1 MNRVKELKPQEDLQ
15 GAAAAPGVAIG
26 PAVCLRGHGVE
37 VLRVPIRSSGLDREA
52 ARFGAAVRSVE
63 AELEATESRIAETFG
78 SDLASIFHAH
88 SVILRDSSF
97 ALRIDR
103 MIRNDRVNAEWAVQ
117 AVADDL
123 GEKFAQVKSQHLRER
138 GEDLRDVTRYLLRAL
153 AGKRSSPGVG
163 EDFDRKV
170 VVVSHELTPDEV
182 LRLGRR
188 GAVGFAIEV
197 GGANSHTAIV
207 ARALDVPLVTGI
219 VEITNQVADDD
230 PVIVDGEEGR
240 LTLHPTPETLDE
252 YRRLR
257 RRRRRNEEA
266 LSTAARDLPAR
277 TVDGAEV
284 ELLAN
289 VELPDELD
297 DVQRFGAAGIGL
309 YRSEF
314 LYLEKSPELPSEEE
328 HVAVLRELLETLSP
342 QPVVVRTLDL
352 GGGKVA
358 SGLVPQDEENPVL
371 GQRGIR
377 LTMAREDV
385 FRVQLR
391 ALFRAAP
398 FGSLRIMAPMVTAV
412 EEIRALRVLC
422 DDVCAELEAEG
433 SEHRRDVELG
443 ADGGSAGGGDDRPPA
458 RGRSRL
464 PLHRHERP
472 DPVHTGGRPN
482 ERVRRRPLSAT
493 ASGRADHDSARGRGG
508 TEAAGSGRP
517 VWRDGGKPRVRSAH
531 AGAWSA
537 SALDES
543 PGHSRG
549 QGCRAFARCLR
560 RRGACA
566 QVRRGVDGGG
576 GRGAARG
583 VRGNGRA
590 RADAGPCGVVVSA
603 PWSGSTSR
611 LGAAR

>member
-1 MNRVKELKPQEDLQ
+1 MNRTDNMKPQETLQ
-15 GAAAAPGVAIG
+15 GAGAAPGVAIG

-37 VLRVPIRSSGLDREA
+37 VLRVTIRRGGLDREVE
-52 ARFGAAVRSVE
+52 RFGAAVRTVE

-97 ALRIDR
+97 ARRIDQ
-103 MIRNDRVNAEWAVQ
+103 MIRRDGVNAEWAVQ

-163 EDFDRKV
+163 EDFDRNV

-219 VEITNQVADDD
+219 VDITNRVADDD

-240 LTLHPTPETLDE
+240 LTLHPTPETLDQ
-252 YRRLR
+252 YRNLQ

-266 LSTAARDLPAR
+266 QSTAARDLPAR

-289 VELPDELD
+289 VELPEELD
-297 DVQRFGAAGIGL
+297 DVRRFGASGIGL

-328 HVAVLRELLETLSP
+328 QVAVIRQLLETLAP
-342 QPVVVRTLDL
+342 QPVVVRTVDL
-352 GGGKVA
+352 GGGKVVR
-358 SGLVPQDEENPVL
+358 GLVPQDEENPVL

-377 LTMAREDV
+377 LTLARPDV

-398 FGSLRIMAPMVTAV
+398 FGNLRIMAPMVTTV
-412 EEIRALRVLC
+412 DEIRALRRLC
-422 DDVCAELEAEG
+422 DEVCAELEAEG
-433 SEHRRDVELG
+433 AEYRRDVELG
-443 ADGGSAGGGDDRPPA
+443 AMVEVPAAVMIARQLAAEVDFLSIGTNDLIQYTLAVDRTNQHVAG
-458 RGRSRL
+458 L
-464 PLHRHERP
+464 YQPLHPAVLSMIQLVVEAGRRQRV
-472 DPVHTGGRPN
+472 PVALCGEMAASPECVPLMLGLGLRQLSMSPRGIPSVKEVVRSLDISDAEELARRCVTASTAEEVESLLAASGASAAHRRAALHTG
-482 ERVRRRPLSAT
+482 
-493 ASGRADHDSARGRGG
+493 
-508 TEAAGSGRP
+508 
-517 VWRDGGKPRVRSAH
+517 
-531 AGAWSA
+531 
-537 SALDES
+537 
-543 PGHSRG
+543 
-549 QGCRAFARCLR
+549 
-560 RRGACA
+560 
-566 QVRRGVDGGG
+566 
-576 GRGAARG
+576 
-583 VRGNGRA
+583 
-590 RADAGPCGVVVSA
+590 
-603 PWSGSTSR
+603 
-611 LGAAR
+611 

>member
-1 MNRVKELKPQEDLQ
+1 MNRTDNMKPQETLQ
-15 GAAAAPGVAIG
+15 GAGAAPGVAIG

-37 VLRVPIRSSGLDREA
+37 VLRVTIRRGGLDREVE
-52 ARFGAAVRSVE
+52 RFGAAVRTVE

-97 ALRIDR
+97 ARRIDQ
-103 MIRNDRVNAEWAVQ
+103 MIRRDGVNAEWAVQ

-153 AGKRSSPGVG
+153 AGKRSSPGGG
-163 EDFDRKV
+163 EDFDRNV

-219 VEITNQVADDD
+219 VDITNRVADDD

-240 LTLHPTPETLDE
+240 LTLHPTPETLDQH
-252 YRRLR
+252 RNLQ

-266 LSTAARDLPAR
+266 QSTAARDLPAR

-289 VELPDELD
+289 VELPEELD
-297 DVQRFGAAGIGL
+297 DVRRFGASGIGL

-328 HVAVLRELLETLSP
+328 QVAVIRQLLETLAP
-342 QPVVVRTLDL
+342 QPVVVRTVDL
-352 GGGKVA
+352 GGGKVVR
-358 SGLVPQDEENPVL
+358 GLVPQDEENPVL

-377 LTMAREDV
+377 LTLARPDV

-398 FGSLRIMAPMVTAV
+398 FGNLRIMAPMVTTV
-412 EEIRALRVLC
+412 DEIRALRRLC
-422 DDVCAELEAEG
+422 DEVCAELEAEG
-433 SEHRRDVELG
+433 AEYRRDVELG
-443 ADGGSAGGGDDRPPA
+443 AMVEVPAAVMIARQLAAEVDFLSIGTNDLIQYTLAVDRTNQHVAG
-458 RGRSRL
+458 L
-464 PLHRHERP
+464 YQPLHPAVLSMIQLVVEAGRRQRV
-472 DPVHTGGRPN
+472 PVALCGEMAASPECVPLMLGLGLRQLSMSPRGIPSVKEVVRSLDISDAEELARRCVTASTAEEVESLLAASGASAAHRRAALHTG
-482 ERVRRRPLSAT
+482 
-493 ASGRADHDSARGRGG
+493 
-508 TEAAGSGRP
+508 
-517 VWRDGGKPRVRSAH
+517 
-531 AGAWSA
+531 
-537 SALDES
+537 
-543 PGHSRG
+543 
-549 QGCRAFARCLR
+549 
-560 RRGACA
+560 
-566 QVRRGVDGGG
+566 
-576 GRGAARG
+576 
-583 VRGNGRA
+583 
-590 RADAGPCGVVVSA
+590 
-603 PWSGSTSR
+603 
-611 LGAAR
+611 

>member
-1 MNRVKELKPQEDLQ
+1 MNRPDNRKPQETLQ
-15 GAAAAPGVAIG
+15 GAGAAPGVAIG

-37 VLRVPIRSSGLDREA
+37 VLRVTIRRGGLDREVE
-52 ARFGAAVRSVE
+52 RFGAAVRAVE

-97 ALRIDR
+97 ARRIDQ
-103 MIRNDRVNAEWAVQ
+103 MIRRDGVNAEWAVQ

-153 AGKRSSPGVG
+153 AGKRSSSGGG
-163 EDFDRKV
+163 EDFDRNV

-219 VEITNQVADDD
+219 VDITNRVADDD

-240 LTLHPTPETLDE
+240 LTLHPTPETLDQ
-252 YRRLR
+252 YRNLQR
-257 RRRRRNEEA
+257 RRRRHEEA
-266 LSTAARDLPAR
+266 QSTAARDLPAR
-277 TVDGAEV
+277 TIDGAEV

-289 VELPDELD
+289 VELPEELD
-297 DVQRFGAAGIGL
+297 DVRRFGASGIGL

-328 HVAVLRELLETLSP
+328 QVAVIRQLLETLAP
-342 QPVVVRTLDL
+342 QPVVVRTFDL

-358 SGLVPQDEENPVL
+358 RGLVPQDEENPVL

-377 LTMAREDV
+377 LTLARVDV

-398 FGSLRIMAPMVTAV
+398 FGNLRIMAPMVTTV
-412 EEIRALRVLC
+412 DEIRALRRLC
-422 DDVCAELEAEG
+422 DEVCAELEAEG
-433 SEHRRDVELG
+433 AEYRRDVELG
-443 ADGGSAGGGDDRPPA
+443 AMVEVPAAVMIARQLAAEVDFLSIGTNDLIQYTLAVDRTNQHVAG
-458 RGRSRL
+458 L
-464 PLHRHERP
+464 YQPLHPAVLSMIQLVVEAGRRQRVPVALCGEMAASPECVPLMLGLGLRQLSMSPRGVPSVKEVVRSLDISDAEELARRCVAASTAAEVESLLAASGASAAHRRAA
-472 DPVHTGGRPN
+472 VHTG
-482 ERVRRRPLSAT
+482 
-493 ASGRADHDSARGRGG
+493 
-508 TEAAGSGRP
+508 
-517 VWRDGGKPRVRSAH
+517 
-531 AGAWSA
+531 
-537 SALDES
+537 
-543 PGHSRG
+543 
-549 QGCRAFARCLR
+549 
-560 RRGACA
+560 
-566 QVRRGVDGGG
+566 
-576 GRGAARG
+576 
-583 VRGNGRA
+583 
-590 RADAGPCGVVVSA
+590 
-603 PWSGSTSR
+603 
-611 LGAAR
+611 

>member
-1 MNRVKELKPQEDLQ
+1 MSRPDNAKPQEALQ
-15 GAAAAPGVAIG
+15 GAAATPGVAIG

-37 VLRVPIRSSGLDREA
+37 VLRVQIRRGGLDREVE
-52 ARFGAAVRSVE
+52 RFGAAVRSVE

-97 ALRIDR
+97 ARRIDH
-103 MIRNDRVNAEWAVQ
+103 MIRRDRVNAEWAVQ

-153 AGKRSSPGVG
+153 AGKRSTPGVG
-163 EDFDRKV
+163 EDFDRNV

-219 VEITNQVADDD
+219 VDITNRVADDD

-240 LTLHPTPETLDE
+240 LTLHPTPETLDQ
-252 YRRLR
+252 YRNLQ

-266 LSTAARDLPAR
+266 QSTAARDLPAR

-289 VELPDELD
+289 VELPEELD
-297 DVQRFGAAGIGL
+297 DVRRFGASGIGL

-328 HVAVLRELLETLSP
+328 QVAVIRQLLETLAP
-342 QPVVVRTLDL
+342 QPVVVRTVDL

-358 SGLVPQDEENPVL
+358 RGLVPQDEENPVL

-377 LTMAREDV
+377 LTLARPDV

-398 FGSLRIMAPMVTAV
+398 FGNLRIMAPMVTTV
-412 EEIRALRVLC
+412 DEIRALRRLC
-422 DDVCAELEAEG
+422 DEVCAELEAEG
-433 SEHRRDVELG
+433 ADYRRDVELG
-443 ADGGSAGGGDDRPPA
+443 AMVEVPAAVMIARQLAAEVDFLSIGTNDLIQYTLAVDRTNQHVAG
-458 RGRSRL
+458 L
-464 PLHRHERP
+464 YQPLHPAVLSMIQLVVEAGRRQRV
-472 DPVHTGGRPN
+472 PVALCGEMAASPECVPLMLGLGLRQLSMSPRGIPSVKEVVRSLDISDAEELARRCVTASTAEEVESLLAASGASAAHRRAALHTG
-482 ERVRRRPLSAT
+482 
-493 ASGRADHDSARGRGG
+493 
-508 TEAAGSGRP
+508 
-517 VWRDGGKPRVRSAH
+517 
-531 AGAWSA
+531 
-537 SALDES
+537 
-543 PGHSRG
+543 
-549 QGCRAFARCLR
+549 
-560 RRGACA
+560 
-566 QVRRGVDGGG
+566 
-576 GRGAARG
+576 
-583 VRGNGRA
+583 
-590 RADAGPCGVVVSA
+590 
-603 PWSGSTSR
+603 
-611 LGAAR
+611 

>member
-1 MNRVKELKPQEDLQ
+1 MNRVKDLKPQEDLQ

-37 VLRVPIRSSGLDREA
+37 VLRVPIRSSGLDREV
-52 ARFGAAVRSVE
+52 ARFGAAVRSVK

-97 ALRIDR
+97 ARRIDR

-163 EDFDRKV
+163 EDFDRNV

-219 VEITNQVADDD
+219 VEITNRVADDD

-289 VELPDELD
+289 VELADELD

-398 FGSLRIMAPMVTAV
+398 FGNLRIMAPMVTAV

-422 DDVCAELEAEG
+422 DEVCAELEAEG
-433 SEHRRDVELG
+433 AEHRRDVELG
-443 ADGGSAGGGDDRPPA
+443 AMVEVPAAVMIARQLAAEVDFLSIGTNDLIQYTLAVDRTNEYVA
-458 RGRSRL
+458 DL
-464 PLHRHERP
+464 YQPLHPAVLAMIQLVVEAGRRQRV
-472 DPVHTGGRPN
+472 PVALCGEMAASPECVPLMLGLGLRQLSMSPRGIPRVKDVVRSLDVCDAEELARRCVAASTAAEVGG
-482 ERVRRRPLSAT
+482 LLAAFGAT
-493 ASGRADHDSARGRGG
+493 AAHTR
-508 TEAAGSGRP
+508 T
-517 VWRDGGKPRVRSAH
+517 RVQT
-531 AGAWSA
+531 G
-537 SALDES
+537 
-543 PGHSRG
+543 
-549 QGCRAFARCLR
+549 
-560 RRGACA
+560 
-566 QVRRGVDGGG
+566 
-576 GRGAARG
+576 
-583 VRGNGRA
+583 
-590 RADAGPCGVVVSA
+590 
-603 PWSGSTSR
+603 
-611 LGAAR
+611 

>member
-1 MNRVKELKPQEDLQ
+1 MNQTDSPKPQEALQ

-37 VLRVPIRSSGLDREA
+37 VLRVPIQPGDLDREVE
-52 ARFGAAVRSVE
+52 RFRAAVRTVE

-97 ALRIDR
+97 ARRIDQT
-103 MIRNDRVNAEWAVQ
+103 IRRDRVNAEWGVQ

-153 AGKRSSPGVG
+153 AGKRSSPGIG
-163 EDFDRKV
+163 KDFDRSV
-170 VVVSHELTPDEV
+170 VIVSHELTPDEV

-219 VEITNQVADDD
+219 VDITNRVADDD
-230 PVIVDGEEGR
+230 PVIVDGEDGR
-240 LTLHPTPETLDE
+240 LTLHPTPETLDR
-252 YRRLR
+252 YRNLQR
-257 RRRRRNEEA
+257 RRRQSEEA
-266 LSTAARDLPAR
+266 LSSAARDLPAR

-289 VELPDELD
+289 VELPEELD
-297 DVQRFGAAGIGL
+297 DVRRFGASGIGL

-314 LYLEKSPELPSEEE
+314 LVLDKSPDLPSEEE
-328 HVAVLRELLETLSP
+328 HVAVVRQLLEALAP

-358 SGLVPQDEENPVL
+358 RGLVPKDEENPVL

-377 LTMAREDV
+377 LTLARTDV
-385 FRVQLR
+385 FRTQLR
-391 ALFRAAP
+391 ALFRAAS
-398 FGSLRIMAPMVTAV
+398 FGNLRILAPMVTAV
-412 EEIRALRVLC
+412 EEIRSLRRLC

-433 SEHRRDVELG
+433 TAYRRDVQLG
-443 ADGGSAGGGDDRPPA
+443 AMVEVPAAVLIARQLAAEVDFLSIGTNDLIQYTLAVDRTNEHVA
-458 RGRSRL
+458 NL
-464 PLHRHERP
+464 YQPLHPAVLSMIQLVVEAGRRQQV
-472 DPVHTGGRPN
+472 PVAICGEIAASPESVPLLLGLGLRQLSMSPRGIP
-482 ERVRRRPLSAT
+482 RVKEVVRSLDICDAEELARRCVAAST
-493 ASGRADHDSARGRGG
+493 AEEVGDLLGAP
-508 TEAAGSGRP
+508 EAAGTHHRVP
-517 VWRDGGKPRVRSAH
+517 VRIG
-531 AGAWSA
+531 
-537 SALDES
+537 
-543 PGHSRG
+543 
-549 QGCRAFARCLR
+549 
-560 RRGACA
+560 
-566 QVRRGVDGGG
+566 
-576 GRGAARG
+576 
-583 VRGNGRA
+583 
-590 RADAGPCGVVVSA
+590 
-603 PWSGSTSR
+603 
-611 LGAAR
+611 

>member
-1 MNRVKELKPQEDLQ
+1 MSRPDDTKRQEALQ
-15 GAAAAPGVAIG
+15 GAGAAPGVAIG

-37 VLRVPIRSSGLDREA
+37 VLRVTIRRGGLDREVE
-52 ARFGAAVRSVE
+52 RFGAAVRTVE

-97 ALRIDR
+97 ARRIDQ
-103 MIRNDRVNAEWAVQ
+103 MIRGDRVNAEWAVQ

-163 EDFDRKV
+163 ENFDRNV
-170 VVVSHELTPDEV
+170 VVVSHELAPDEV

-219 VEITNQVADDD
+219 VDITNRVADDD

-240 LTLHPTPETLDE
+240 LTLHPTPETLDQ
-252 YRRLR
+252 YRSLQ

-266 LSTAARDLPAR
+266 QSTAARDLPAR

-289 VELPDELD
+289 VELPEELD
-297 DVQRFGAAGIGL
+297 DVRRFGASGIGL

-314 LYLEKSPELPSEEE
+314 LYLEKSPELPTEEE
-328 HVAVLRELLETLSP
+328 HVAVIRQLLETLAP

-358 SGLVPQDEENPVL
+358 RGLVPRDEENPAL

-377 LTMAREDV
+377 LTLARADV

-391 ALFRAAP
+391 ALFRAAS
-398 FGSLRIMAPMVTAV
+398 FGNLRIMAPMVTAV
-412 EEIRALRVLC
+412 EEIRALRRLC

-433 SEHRRDVELG
+433 AECRRDVEFGAMVEVPAAVLIARQLAAEVDFLSIGTNDLIQYTLAVDRTNEHVADLYQPLHPAVLSMIQFVVEAGRRQRVPVALCGEMAASPEYAPLMLG
-443 ADGGSAGGGDDRPPA
+443 LGLRQLSMSPRSIPGVKEVVRSLDVCAAEELARRCVAASTAEEVEGLLAASGAAAAHRRTPA
-458 RGRSRL
+458 R
-464 PLHRHERP
+464 
-472 DPVHTGGRPN
+472 TG
-482 ERVRRRPLSAT
+482 
-493 ASGRADHDSARGRGG
+493 
-508 TEAAGSGRP
+508 
-517 VWRDGGKPRVRSAH
+517 
-531 AGAWSA
+531 
-537 SALDES
+537 
-543 PGHSRG
+543 
-549 QGCRAFARCLR
+549 
-560 RRGACA
+560 
-566 QVRRGVDGGG
+566 
-576 GRGAARG
+576 
-583 VRGNGRA
+583 
-590 RADAGPCGVVVSA
+590 
-603 PWSGSTSR
+603 
-611 LGAAR
+611 

>member
-1 MNRVKELKPQEDLQ
+1 MSRPDNTKPQEALQ

-37 VLRVPIRSSGLDREA
+37 VLRVTIRRGGLDREVK
-52 ARFGAAVRSVE
+52 RFGAAVHTVE
-63 AELEATESRIAETFG
+63 AELEATESRIAETLG

-97 ALRIDR
+97 ARRIDQ
-103 MIRNDRVNAEWAVQ
+103 MIRRDGVNAEWAVQ

-153 AGKRSSPGVG
+153 AGKRSSPGGG
-163 EDFDRKV
+163 EDFDRNV

-219 VEITNQVADDD
+219 VDITNRVADDD

-240 LTLHPTPETLDE
+240 LTLHPTPETLDQ
-252 YRRLR
+252 YRNLQ

-266 LSTAARDLPAR
+266 QSTAARDLPAR

-289 VELPDELD
+289 VELPEELD
-297 DVQRFGAAGIGL
+297 DVRRFGASGIGL

-328 HVAVLRELLETLSP
+328 QVAVIRQLLETLAP
-342 QPVVVRTLDL
+342 QPVVVRTVDL
-352 GGGKVA
+352 GGGKVVR
-358 SGLVPQDEENPVL
+358 GLVPQDEENPVL

-377 LTMAREDV
+377 LTLARPDV

-398 FGSLRIMAPMVTAV
+398 FGNLRIMAPMVTTV
-412 EEIRALRVLC
+412 DEIRALRRLC
-422 DDVCAELEAEG
+422 DEVCAELEAEG
-433 SEHRRDVELG
+433 AEYRRDVELG
-443 ADGGSAGGGDDRPPA
+443 AMVEVPAAVMIARQLAAEVDFLSIGTNDLIQYTLAVDRTNQHVAG
-458 RGRSRL
+458 L
-464 PLHRHERP
+464 YQPLHPAVLSMIQLVVEAGRRQRV
-472 DPVHTGGRPN
+472 PVALCGEMAASPECVPLMLGLGLRQLSMSPRGIPSVKEVVRSLDISDAEELARRCVTASTAEEVESLLAASGASAAHRRAALHTG
-482 ERVRRRPLSAT
+482 
-493 ASGRADHDSARGRGG
+493 
-508 TEAAGSGRP
+508 
-517 VWRDGGKPRVRSAH
+517 
-531 AGAWSA
+531 
-537 SALDES
+537 
-543 PGHSRG
+543 
-549 QGCRAFARCLR
+549 
-560 RRGACA
+560 
-566 QVRRGVDGGG
+566 
-576 GRGAARG
+576 
-583 VRGNGRA
+583 
-590 RADAGPCGVVVSA
+590 
-603 PWSGSTSR
+603 
-611 LGAAR
+611 

>member
-1 MNRVKELKPQEDLQ
+1 MNRTDNMKPQETLQ
-15 GAAAAPGVAIG
+15 GAGAAPGVAIG

-37 VLRVPIRSSGLDREA
+37 VLRVTIRRGGLDREVE
-52 ARFGAAVRSVE
+52 RFGAAVRTVE

-97 ALRIDR
+97 ARRIDQ
-103 MIRNDRVNAEWAVQ
+103 MIRRDGVNAEWAVQ

-153 AGKRSSPGVG
+153 AGKRSSPGGG
-163 EDFDRKV
+163 EDFDRNV

-219 VEITNQVADDD
+219 VDITNRVADDD

-240 LTLHPTPETLDE
+240 LTLHPTPETLDQ
-252 YRRLR
+252 YRNLQ

-266 LSTAARDLPAR
+266 QSTAARDLPAR

-289 VELPDELD
+289 VELPEELD
-297 DVQRFGAAGIGL
+297 DVRRFGASGIGL

-328 HVAVLRELLETLSP
+328 QVAVIRQLLKTLAP
-342 QPVVVRTLDL
+342 QPVVVRTVDL
-352 GGGKVA
+352 GGGKVVR
-358 SGLVPQDEENPVL
+358 GLVPQDEENPVL

-377 LTMAREDV
+377 LTLARPDV

-398 FGSLRIMAPMVTAV
+398 FGNLRIMAPMVTTV
-412 EEIRALRVLC
+412 DEIRALRRLC
-422 DDVCAELEAEG
+422 DEVCAELEAEG
-433 SEHRRDVELG
+433 AEYRRDVELG
-443 ADGGSAGGGDDRPPA
+443 AMVEVPAAVMIARQLAAEVDFLSIGTNDLIQYTLAVDRTNQHVAG
-458 RGRSRL
+458 L
-464 PLHRHERP
+464 YQPLHPAVLSMIQLVVEAGRRQRV
-472 DPVHTGGRPN
+472 PVALCGEMAASPECVPLMLGLGLRQLSMSPRGIPSVKEVVRSLDISDAEELARRCVTASTAEEVESLLAASGASAAHRRAALHTG
-482 ERVRRRPLSAT
+482 
-493 ASGRADHDSARGRGG
+493 
-508 TEAAGSGRP
+508 
-517 VWRDGGKPRVRSAH
+517 
-531 AGAWSA
+531 
-537 SALDES
+537 
-543 PGHSRG
+543 
-549 QGCRAFARCLR
+549 
-560 RRGACA
+560 
-566 QVRRGVDGGG
+566 
-576 GRGAARG
+576 
-583 VRGNGRA
+583 
-590 RADAGPCGVVVSA
+590 
-603 PWSGSTSR
+603 
-611 LGAAR
+611 

>member
-398 FGSLRIMAPMVTAV
+398 FGSLRIMAPMITAV

-422 DDVCAELEAEG
+422 DEVCAELEAEG

-443 ADGGSAGGGDDRPPA
+443 AMVEVPAAVMIARQLAAEVDFLSIGTNDLIQYTLAVDRTNEYVVD
-458 RGRSRL
+458 L
-464 PLHRHERP
+464 YQPLHPAVLTMIQLVVEAGRRQRV
-472 DPVHTGGRPN
+472 PVALCGEMAASPECVPLMLGLGLRQLSMSP
-482 ERVRRRPLSAT
+482 RGIPGVKDVVRSLDVSDAEELARRCVAASTAEEVGALLAAFGAT
-493 ASGRADHDSARGRGG
+493 A
-508 TEAAGSGRP
+508 
-517 VWRDGGKPRVRSAH
+517 AH
-531 AGAWSA
+531 ARTRV
-537 SALDES
+537 
-543 PGHSRG
+543 H
-549 QGCRAFARCLR
+549 
-560 RRGACA
+560 
-566 QVRRGVDGGG
+566 
-576 GRGAARG
+576 
-583 VRGNGRA
+583 
-590 RADAGPCGVVVSA
+590 AG
-603 PWSGSTSR
+603 
-611 LGAAR
+611 

>member
-1 MNRVKELKPQEDLQ
+1 MNRTDNMKPQETLQ
-15 GAAAAPGVAIG
+15 GAGAAPGVAIG

-37 VLRVPIRSSGLDREA
+37 VLRVTIRRGGLDREVE
-52 ARFGAAVRSVE
+52 RFGAAVRTVE

-97 ALRIDR
+97 ARRIDQ
-103 MIRNDRVNAEWAVQ
+103 MIRRDGVNAEWAVQ

-153 AGKRSSPGVG
+153 AGKRSSPGGG
-163 EDFDRKV
+163 EDFDRNV

-219 VEITNQVADDD
+219 VDITNRVADDD

-240 LTLHPTPETLDE
+240 LTLHPTPETLDQ
-252 YRRLR
+252 YRNLQ

-266 LSTAARDLPAR
+266 QSTAARDLPAR

-289 VELPDELD
+289 VELPEELD
-297 DVQRFGAAGIGL
+297 DVRRFGASGIGL

-328 HVAVLRELLETLSP
+328 QVAVIRQLLETLAP
-342 QPVVVRTLDL
+342 QPVVVRTVDL
-352 GGGKVA
+352 GGGKVVR
-358 SGLVPQDEENPVL
+358 GLVPQDEENPVL

-377 LTMAREDV
+377 LTLARPDV

-398 FGSLRIMAPMVTAV
+398 FGNLRIMAPMVTTV
-412 EEIRALRVLC
+412 DEIRALRRLC
-422 DDVCAELEAEG
+422 DEVCAELEAEG
-433 SEHRRDVELG
+433 AEYRRDVELG
-443 ADGGSAGGGDDRPPA
+443 AMVEVPAAVMIARQLAAEVDFLSIGTNDLIQYTLAVDRTNQHVAG
-458 RGRSRL
+458 L
-464 PLHRHERP
+464 YQPLHPAVLSMIQLVVEAGRRQRV
-472 DPVHTGGRPN
+472 PVALCGEMAASPECVPLMLGLGLRQLSMSPRGIPSVKEVVRSLDISDAEELARRCVTASTAEEVESLLAASGASAAHRRAALHTG
-482 ERVRRRPLSAT
+482 
-493 ASGRADHDSARGRGG
+493 
-508 TEAAGSGRP
+508 
-517 VWRDGGKPRVRSAH
+517 
-531 AGAWSA
+531 
-537 SALDES
+537 
-543 PGHSRG
+543 
-549 QGCRAFARCLR
+549 
-560 RRGACA
+560 
-566 QVRRGVDGGG
+566 
-576 GRGAARG
+576 
-583 VRGNGRA
+583 
-590 RADAGPCGVVVSA
+590 
-603 PWSGSTSR
+603 
-611 LGAAR
+611 

>member
-1 MNRVKELKPQEDLQ
+1 MSRPDNAKPQEALQ

-37 VLRVPIRSSGLDREA
+37 VLRVTIRNGELDREVE
-52 ARFGAAVRSVE
+52 RFGAAVRSVE

-97 ALRIDR
+97 ARRIDR
-103 MIRNDRVNAEWAVQ
+103 MIRDDRVNAEWAVQ

-153 AGKRSSPGVG
+153 AGKRSSPGIG
-163 EDFDRKV
+163 GDFDRNV

-219 VEITNQVADDD
+219 VDITNRVADDD

-240 LTLHPTPETLDE
+240 LTLHPLPETLDQ
-252 YRRLR
+252 YRELQ

-289 VELPDELD
+289 VELPEELD
-297 DVQRFGAAGIGL
+297 DVRRFGASGIGL

-314 LYLEKSPELPSEEE
+314 LYLEKGPELPSEEE
-328 HVAVLRELLETLSP
+328 HMAVIRQLLETLAP

-352 GGGKVA
+352 GGGKVVR
-358 SGLVPQDEENPVL
+358 GLVPEDEENPVL

-377 LTMAREDV
+377 LTLVREDV

-398 FGSLRIMAPMVTAV
+398 FGNLRIMAPMVTAV
-412 EEIRALRVLC
+412 EEIRALRHLC

-433 SEHRRDVELG
+433 AEYRRDVALG
-443 ADGGSAGGGDDRPPA
+443 AMVEVPAAVMIARQLAAEVDFLSIGTNDLIQYTLAVDRTNEHVAG
-458 RGRSRL
+458 L
-464 PLHRHERP
+464 YQPLHPAVLSMIQLVVEAGRRQRI
-472 DPVHTGGRPN
+472 PVALCGEMAASPECVPLMLGLGLRQLSMSPRGIPGVK
-482 ERVRRRPLSAT
+482 EVVRSLDICDAEELARRCVTASTAAEVEGLLAASVAT
-493 ASGRADHDSARGRGG
+493 AAH
-508 TEAAGSGRP
+508 
-517 VWRDGGKPRVRSAH
+517 PRTRVQT
-531 AGAWSA
+531 G
-537 SALDES
+537 
-543 PGHSRG
+543 
-549 QGCRAFARCLR
+549 
-560 RRGACA
+560 
-566 QVRRGVDGGG
+566 
-576 GRGAARG
+576 
-583 VRGNGRA
+583 
-590 RADAGPCGVVVSA
+590 
-603 PWSGSTSR
+603 
-611 LGAAR
+611 

>member
-1 MNRVKELKPQEDLQ
+1 MSWPDNTKPQEALQ

-37 VLRVPIRSSGLDREA
+37 VLRVTIRRGGLDREVE
-52 ARFGAAVRSVE
+52 RFGAAVRTVE

-97 ALRIDR
+97 ARRIDQ
-103 MIRNDRVNAEWAVQ
+103 MIRSDRVNAEWAVQ

-163 EDFDRKV
+163 ENFDRNV

-219 VEITNQVADDD
+219 VDITNRVADDD

-240 LTLHPTPETLDE
+240 LTLHPTPEMLDQ
-252 YRRLR
+252 YRSLQ

-266 LSTAARDLPAR
+266 QSTAARRDLPAR

-289 VELPDELD
+289 VELPEELD
-297 DVQRFGAAGIGL
+297 DVRRFGASGIGL

-328 HVAVLRELLETLSP
+328 HVAVIRQLLETLAP
-342 QPVVVRTLDL
+342 QPVVVRTFDL

-358 SGLVPQDEENPVL
+358 RGLVPQDEENPVL

-377 LTMAREDV
+377 LTLARTDV

-398 FGSLRIMAPMVTAV
+398 FGNLRIMAPMVTTV
-412 EEIRALRVLC
+412 DEIRALRRLC

-433 SEHRRDVELG
+433 AEYQRDVELG
-443 ADGGSAGGGDDRPPA
+443 AMVEVPAAVMIARQLAAEVDFLSIGTNDLIQYTLAVDRTNEHVADLYQPMHPAVLSMIQLVVEAGRRQRVPVALCGEMAANPEYVPLMLGLGLRQLSMSPRSLPGVKEVVRSLDICDAEELARRCVTASTAEEVEGLLAAAGAPAVHRRAPA
-458 RGRSRL
+458 R
-464 PLHRHERP
+464 
-472 DPVHTGGRPN
+472 TG
-482 ERVRRRPLSAT
+482 
-493 ASGRADHDSARGRGG
+493 
-508 TEAAGSGRP
+508 
-517 VWRDGGKPRVRSAH
+517 
-531 AGAWSA
+531 
-537 SALDES
+537 
-543 PGHSRG
+543 
-549 QGCRAFARCLR
+549 
-560 RRGACA
+560 
-566 QVRRGVDGGG
+566 
-576 GRGAARG
+576 
-583 VRGNGRA
+583 
-590 RADAGPCGVVVSA
+590 
-603 PWSGSTSR
+603 
-611 LGAAR
+611 

>member
-1 MNRVKELKPQEDLQ
+1 MNRTDNMKPQETLQ
-15 GAAAAPGVAIG
+15 GAGAAPGVAIG

-37 VLRVPIRSSGLDREA
+37 VLRVTIRRGGLDREVE
-52 ARFGAAVRSVE
+52 RFGAAVRTVE

-97 ALRIDR
+97 ARRIDQ
-103 MIRNDRVNAEWAVQ
+103 MIRRDGVNAEWAVQ

-163 EDFDRKV
+163 EDFDRNV

-188 GAVGFAIEV
+188 GVVGFAIEV

-219 VEITNQVADDD
+219 VDITNRVADDD

-240 LTLHPTPETLDE
+240 LTLHPTPETLDQ
-252 YRRLR
+252 YRNLQ

-266 LSTAARDLPAR
+266 QSTAARDLPAR

-289 VELPDELD
+289 VELPEELD
-297 DVQRFGAAGIGL
+297 DVRRFGASGIGL

-328 HVAVLRELLETLSP
+328 QVAVIRQLLETLAP
-342 QPVVVRTLDL
+342 QPVVVRTVDL

-358 SGLVPQDEENPVL
+358 RGLVPQDEENPVL

-377 LTMAREDV
+377 LTLARPDV

-398 FGSLRIMAPMVTAV
+398 FGNLRIMAPMVTTV
-412 EEIRALRVLC
+412 DEIRALRRLC
-422 DDVCAELEAEG
+422 DEVCAELEADGAEY
-433 SEHRRDVELG
+433 RRDVELG
-443 ADGGSAGGGDDRPPA
+443 AMVEVPAAVMIARQLAAEVDFLSIGTNDLIQYTLAVDRTNQHVAG
-458 RGRSRL
+458 L
-464 PLHRHERP
+464 YQPLHPAVLSMIQLVVEAGRRQRV
-472 DPVHTGGRPN
+472 PVALCGEMAASPECVPLMLGLGLRQLSMSPRGIPSVKEVVRSLDISDAEELARRCVTASTAEEVESLLAASGASAAHRRAALHTG
-482 ERVRRRPLSAT
+482 
-493 ASGRADHDSARGRGG
+493 
-508 TEAAGSGRP
+508 
-517 VWRDGGKPRVRSAH
+517 
-531 AGAWSA
+531 
-537 SALDES
+537 
-543 PGHSRG
+543 
-549 QGCRAFARCLR
+549 
-560 RRGACA
+560 
-566 QVRRGVDGGG
+566 
-576 GRGAARG
+576 
-583 VRGNGRA
+583 
-590 RADAGPCGVVVSA
+590 
-603 PWSGSTSR
+603 
-611 LGAAR
+611 

>member
-1 MNRVKELKPQEDLQ
+1 MNRADDTKTQESLQ

-37 VLRVPIRSSGLDREA
+37 VLRVSIRRGGLDREVE
-52 ARFGAAVRSVE
+52 RFGAAVRSVE

-97 ALRIDR
+97 ARRIDR
-103 MIRNDRVNAEWAVQ
+103 MIRRDRVNAEWAVQ

-153 AGKRSSPGVG
+153 AGKRSSSGVG
-163 EDFDRKV
+163 DDFDRSV
-170 VVVSHELTPDEV
+170 VIVSHELTPDEV

-219 VEITNQVADDD
+219 VDITNRVADDD
-230 PVIVDGEEGR
+230 PVVVDGEDGC
-240 LTLHPTPETLDE
+240 LTLHPTPETLDL
-252 YRRLR
+252 YRNLQ

-266 LSTAARDLPAR
+266 LSTAARELPAR
-277 TVDGAEV
+277 TVDGVDV

-297 DVQRFGAAGIGL
+297 DVRRFGASGIGL

-328 HVAVLRELLETLSP
+328 HVAVLRELLETLAP

-352 GGGKVA
+352 GGGKVVR
-358 SGLVPQDEENPVL
+358 GLVPRDEENPLL
-371 GQRGIR
+371 GQRGMR
-377 LTMAREDV
+377 LALAKPDV
-385 FRVQLR
+385 FRLQLR

-398 FGSLRIMAPMVTAV
+398 FGSLRIMAPMITAV
-412 EEIRALRVLC
+412 EEIRALRLLC
-422 DDVCAELEAEG
+422 DEVCAELEAEG
-433 SEHRRDVELG
+433 APYRRDVELG
-443 ADGGSAGGGDDRPPA
+443 AMVEVPAAVLIARQLAAEVDFLSIGTNDLIQYTLAVDRTNEYVA
-458 RGRSRL
+458 DL
-464 PLHRHERP
+464 YQPLHPAVLAMIQLVVEAGRRQRV
-472 DPVHTGGRPN
+472 PVALCG
-482 ERVRRRPLSAT
+482 EIAASAECVPLMLGLGLRQLSM
-493 ASGRADHDSARGRGG
+493 SPRGIPG
-508 TEAAGSGRP
+508 
-517 VWRDGGKPRVRSAH
+517 VKDVVRS
-531 AGAWSA
+531 
-537 SALDES
+537 LDLCDAEELA
-543 PGHSRG
+543 R
-549 QGCRAFARCLR
+549 RCLAASSAEEVEDLV
-560 RRGACA
+560 GAF
-566 QVRRGVDGGG
+566 
-576 GRGAARG
+576 
-583 VRGNGRA
+583 
-590 RADAGPCGVVVSA
+590 
-603 PWSGSTSR
+603 GSTSAHR
-611 LGAAR
+611 RTRVLTG

>member
-1 MNRVKELKPQEDLQ
+1 MNRVKDLKPQEDLQ

-37 VLRVPIRSSGLDREA
+37 VLRVPIRSSGLDREV

-97 ALRIDR
+97 ARRIDR

-163 EDFDRKV
+163 EDFDRNV

-219 VEITNQVADDD
+219 VEITNRVADDD
-230 PVIVDGEEGR
+230 PVIVDGEDGR

-342 QPVVVRTLDL
+342 QPVVVRTMDL

-422 DDVCAELEAEG
+422 DEVCAELEAEG
-433 SEHRRDVELG
+433 AEHRRDVELG
-443 ADGGSAGGGDDRPPA
+443 AMVEVPAAVMIARQLAAEVDFLSIGTNDLIQYTLAVDRTNEYVA
-458 RGRSRL
+458 DL
-464 PLHRHERP
+464 YQPLHPAVLAMIQLVVEAGRRQRVPVALCGEMAASPECVPLMLGLGLRQLSMSPRGIPRVKDVVRSLDVCDAEELARRCVAASTAEEVGGLLAAFGATAAHTRTR
-472 DPVHTGGRPN
+472 VHTG
-482 ERVRRRPLSAT
+482 
-493 ASGRADHDSARGRGG
+493 
-508 TEAAGSGRP
+508 
-517 VWRDGGKPRVRSAH
+517 
-531 AGAWSA
+531 
-537 SALDES
+537 
-543 PGHSRG
+543 
-549 QGCRAFARCLR
+549 
-560 RRGACA
+560 
-566 QVRRGVDGGG
+566 
-576 GRGAARG
+576 
-583 VRGNGRA
+583 
-590 RADAGPCGVVVSA
+590 
-603 PWSGSTSR
+603 
-611 LGAAR
+611 

>member
-1 MNRVKELKPQEDLQ
+1 MNGPDNTKPQETLQ
-15 GAAAAPGVAIG
+15 GAGAAPGVAIG

-37 VLRVPIRSSGLDREA
+37 VLRVTIRRGGLDREVE
-52 ARFGAAVRSVE
+52 RFGAAVRAVE

-97 ALRIDR
+97 ARRIDQV
-103 MIRNDRVNAEWAVQ
+103 IRRDGVNAEWAVQ

-153 AGKRSSPGVG
+153 AGKRSSPGGG
-163 EDFDRKV
+163 EDFDRNV

-219 VEITNQVADDD
+219 VDITNRVADDD

-240 LTLHPTPETLDE
+240 LTLHPTPETLDQH
-252 YRRLR
+252 RNLQR
-257 RRRRRNEEA
+257 RRRRHEEA
-266 LSTAARDLPAR
+266 QSTAARDLAAR

-289 VELPDELD
+289 VELPEELD
-297 DVQRFGAAGIGL
+297 DVRRFGASGIGL

-328 HVAVLRELLETLSP
+328 HLAVIRQLLETLAP
-342 QPVVVRTLDL
+342 QPVVVRTFDL

-358 SGLVPQDEENPVL
+358 RGLVPQDEENPVL

-377 LTMAREDV
+377 LTLARPDV

-398 FGSLRIMAPMVTAV
+398 FGNLRIMAPMVTTV
-412 EEIRALRVLC
+412 DEIRALRRLC
-422 DDVCAELEAEG
+422 DEVCAELEAEG
-433 SEHRRDVELG
+433 AEYRRDVELG
-443 ADGGSAGGGDDRPPA
+443 AMVEVPAAVMIARQLAAEVDFLSIGTNDLIQYTLAVDRTNQHVAG
-458 RGRSRL
+458 L
-464 PLHRHERP
+464 YQPLHPAVLSMIQLVVEAGRRQRV
-472 DPVHTGGRPN
+472 PVALCGEMAASPEWVPLMLGLGLRQLSMSPRGIPSVK
-482 ERVRRRPLSAT
+482 EVVRSLDISDAEELARRCVT
-493 ASGRADHDSARGRGG
+493 ASTAEEVESLL
-508 TEAAGSGRP
+508 AGSG
-517 VWRDGGKPRVRSAH
+517 
-531 AGAWSA
+531 A
-537 SALDES
+537 SAA
-543 PGHSRG
+543 HR
-549 QGCRAFARCLR
+549 RAALHT
-560 RRGACA
+560 G
-566 QVRRGVDGGG
+566 
-576 GRGAARG
+576 
-583 VRGNGRA
+583 
-590 RADAGPCGVVVSA
+590 
-603 PWSGSTSR
+603 
-611 LGAAR
+611 

>member
-1 MNRVKELKPQEDLQ
+1 MNRVKDLKPQEDLQ

-37 VLRVPIRSSGLDREA
+37 VLRVPIRSSGLDREV

-97 ALRIDR
+97 ARRIDR
-103 MIRNDRVNAEWAVQ
+103 MIRKDRVNAEWAVQ

-163 EDFDRKV
+163 EDFDRNV

-219 VEITNQVADDD
+219 VEITNRVADDD
-230 PVIVDGEEGR
+230 PVIVDGEEGC

-277 TVDGAEV
+277 TVDGAEI

-328 HVAVLRELLETLSP
+328 HLAVLRELLETLSP

-422 DDVCAELEAEG
+422 DEVCAELEAEG
-433 SEHRRDVELG
+433 AEHRRDVELG
-443 ADGGSAGGGDDRPPA
+443 AMVEVPAAVMIARQLAAEVDFLSIGTNDLIQYTLAVDRTNEYVVD
-458 RGRSRL
+458 L
-464 PLHRHERP
+464 YQPLHPAVLTMIQLVVEAGRRQRV
-472 DPVHTGGRPN
+472 PVALCGEMAASPECVPLMLGLGLRQLSMSPRGIP
-482 ERVRRRPLSAT
+482 RVKDVVRSLDVCDAEELARRCVAASTAEEVGALLAAFGAT
-493 ASGRADHDSARGRGG
+493 AVDTR
-508 TEAAGSGRP
+508 T
-517 VWRDGGKPRVRSAH
+517 RVH
-531 AGAWSA
+531 
-537 SALDES
+537 
-543 PGHSRG
+543 
-549 QGCRAFARCLR
+549 
-560 RRGACA
+560 
-566 QVRRGVDGGG
+566 
-576 GRGAARG
+576 
-583 VRGNGRA
+583 
-590 RADAGPCGVVVSA
+590 
-603 PWSGSTSR
+603 
-611 LGAAR
+611 